1 MRIPGS
7 MVIFQYPEWGLLFYV
22 AGWHVGIHGCNSHDA
37 KQSWHRDA
45 GLLACDGYTRMTRVW
60 KYMDDPGALSSVL
73 RILCTGL
80 SVNFQMEIES
90 LVINEIGGMKG

>member
-1 MRIPGS
+1 
-7 MVIFQYPEWGLLFYV
+7 
-22 AGWHVGIHGCNSHDA
+22 
-37 KQSWHRDA
+37 
-45 GLLACDGYTRMTRVW
+45 MTRVW
-60 KYMDDPGALSSVL
+60 KYMDNPDALSSVL